1 MSDFERIILISVLV
15 LVFITLTLVI
25 INYVLDR
32 KKRNITVSF
41 KDELNQLEIAISNYL
56 NTNLMDMTN
65 KVNNQLLSSGD
76 ISNKNISELK
86 EKLYQTM
93 NDFQEKLNSRFNL
106 EFKDLTESIDKRMH
120 NINEKVEER
129 LDKGFKDANTTFINI
144 AKRVEVIDEAQ
155 KNIQTLSEEMIS
167 LKNILS
173 NNQARGSFGE
183 YQLNQLLYS
192 IFGNNDKLY
201 KTQYTIKEDKEVVR
215 ADAVIFMPEPNGM
228 IAIDSKFP
236 YSAYSKLFDNQNLT
250 KEDEQK
256 LMSQFGQEVKKHV
269 TDISRKYINPPITAE
284 YALMFVPSDGILA
297 LLHSKLQNIVEYARD
312 KFITIVSPTTI
323 IPLLSSFKAFIID
336 SERNKYTKLITDEL
350 IKLSKEF
357 GRFGDEWIK
366 LSRAIDS
373 VKKNSDSVNSRV
385 EKISSKFTVIKNV
398 GLEKG
403 LTEPDDISEE
413 ENQDNTL

>member
-1 MSDFERIILISVLV
+1 MSDFERIVLILVFV

-32 KKRNITVSF
+32 KNNNEDDEL
-41 KDELNQLEIAISNYL
+41 KDEIRELERAISGYI
-56 NTNLMDMTN
+56 NTNISDMTAR
-65 KVNNQLLSSGD
+65 VNEQLLKSGN
-76 ISNKNISELK
+76 IQNENISELK
-86 EKLYQTM
+86 EKLYKTISE
-93 NDFQEKLNSRFNL
+93 FQDKLNNRFNH
-106 EFKDLTESIDKRMH
+106 EFKELTESIDKRM
-120 NINEKVEER
+120 NSINEKVEER
-129 LDKGFKDANTTFINI
+129 LEKGFKEANTTFVNI

-155 KNIQTLSEEMIS
+155 KNIITLSEEMVS

-173 NNQARGSFGE
+173 NNQARGAYGE

-192 IFGNNDKLY
+192 VFGNNDKLY
-201 KTQYTIKEDKEVVR
+201 KTQYTISLDKETVR

-236 YSAYSKLFDNQNLT
+236 YSAYSKLFNNKDLA
-250 KEDEQK
+250 KEEEQK
-256 LMSQFGQEVKKHV
+256 LISQFGQEVKKHI
-269 TDISRKYINPPITAE
+269 TDIAKKYINPPLTTE

-297 LLHSKLQNIVEYARD
+297 LLHSQLPNVVEYARD

-336 SERNKYTKLITDEL
+336 SERNKYTKLITEEL

-357 GRFGDEWIK
+357 RIFGEDWGK

-373 VKKNSDSVNSRV
+373 VKRNSDSVNFRV
-385 EKISSKFTVIKNV
+385 EKITSKFSDIKNV
-398 GLEKG
+398 GLEQG
-403 LTEPDDISEE
+403 LESDDVEE
-413 ENQDNTL
+413 E